1 MKKNSCKLQVLSDNE
16 GWFMFKEIANPL
28 PELEEIGRDVVKKCV
43 GLPLLLRV
51 IGSMLQNNSDKDK
64 WLSVPRKAW
73 RLHSVIGT
81 RNIDMEDVGKMK
93 FSNLGTCKKNSAHA
107 VLKQFVTQC
116 IISKISMFAILKVGS
131 QRESNQGRLKL
142 EEESLQDRNSLEKT
156 SADGRGRK
164 DKDYIGRLSGMKS
177 LGKMD
182 KMHKELLNDES
193 PVLEIL
199 SIENCPKII
208 LLYEHYPH
216 PLVILVI
223 KKCTNLE
230 SIRSLQGLTSLQI
243 LKIKYCDSLSG
254 IHDLGGSLREVRISD
269 CPSLL
274 GIPDLHNLGGSLR
287 ELRIENCDK
296 MTSVPSGI
304 DRLTLLDRLELGP
317 FSKEVDCFPSLKG
330 IEKLRSNLQ
339 NLHLYGR
346 SHWESIP
353 EEVKHLTSLER
364 LVIWEFGIRE
374 LPMWLTN
381 MSSIKRISFHRC
393 PGLDADS
400 VLKGA
405 PRKAEIVFLDDKW
418 LRRISIES

>member
-1 MKKNSCKLQVLSDNE
+1 M
-16 GWFMFKEIANPL
+16 I
-28 PELEEIGRDVVKKCV
+28 
-43 GLPLLLRV
+43 
-51 IGSMLQNNSDKDK
+51 
-64 WLSVPRKAW
+64 
-73 RLHSVIGT
+73 
-81 RNIDMEDVGKMK
+81 
-93 FSNLGTCKKNSAHA
+93 
-107 VLKQFVTQC
+107 
-116 IISKISMFAILKVGS
+116 
-131 QRESNQGRLKL
+131 
-142 EEESLQDRNSLEKT
+142 
-156 SADGRGRK
+156 
-164 DKDYIGRLSGMKS
+164 
-177 LGKMD
+177 
-182 KMHKELLNDES
+182 S

-223 KKCTNLE
+223 KKCTNLK
-230 SIRSLQGLTSLQI
+230 SIRSLQGLTSLEI
-243 LKIKYCDSLSG
+243 LKIKYRDSLSG

-405 PRKAEIVFLDDKW
+405 PRNAEIVFLDDKW
-418 LRRISIES
+418 LRRISIKS